1 MARFYQT
8 AQRNFVDDFIFQPNM
23 ELAAMALQ
31 KKDGDIK
38 DQLDTLELMKNL
50 PIDYWKEAD
59 QNNVNQIQQEY
70 ESRVDE
76 ITKQMQSDLMNTGNN
91 RYLINQLRKDVEK
104 DYSSGRIRQ
113 IQDNAQ
119 AYRQYK
125 TKLEGLTNPADRE
138 AYERATSQYIQT
150 TPGGALT
157 STFKAPELYQTEQY
171 WNNFVASE
179 NFKQL
184 EADEGGSVSQNPQGQ
199 WIVKRGNS
207 TKELKADKIENA
219 FQGYIN
225 SNPNVGGRAEA
236 GAKFFGE
243 NNWFDESGQLSF
255 KPGSYL
261 GDQMKAGAKSLAY
274 KSTKSE
280 KTIDENGFA
289 MAKFNSDLA
298 FDKWKKQRAIEQSET
313 KAENTWSPSK
323 DAAFFMNYTP
333 EGKKI
338 TEDYHR
344 QRNGFLQSLMTP
356 TQLEAIKNNPKLADR
371 ILQDTENKIKA
382 NPNLS
387 KMLGTMDMNYQSMYN
402 SNFNSYRKAG
412 ISQKEMDKIETYYNS
427 DKFTQ
432 SMQMS
437 TGYVNFGNYGG
448 KQYTNKSKSPIRM
461 QELVGTVYN
470 MPGAY
475 KNWKVSAVEPVK
487 NTGMPLDLLK
497 TSDPNRIQG
506 ATMNYEVVLKNPN
519 PKAEGDEMY
528 ERVPV
533 EFYNPNI
540 VFEVN

>member
-38 DQLDTLELMKNL
+38 DQLDTLELMRNL

-76 ITKQMQSDLMNTGNN
+76 ITKQMQGDLTNTGNN
-91 RYLINQLRKDVEK
+91 RYLINQLRKDIEK
-104 DYSSGRIRQ
+104 DYTSGRIRQ
-113 IQDNAQ
+113 IQDNAL
-119 AYRQYK
+119 AYKQYK

-171 WNNFVASE
+171 WNNFVSSE

-184 EADEGGSVSQNPQGQ
+184 EADEGGSVTQSPQGQ

-207 TKELKADKIENA
+207 TKQLTPDKIENA
-219 FQGYIN
+219 FKSYIT
-225 SNPNVGGRAEA
+225 SNPNVQGRAKA
-236 GAKFFGE
+236 GSKFFGE
-243 NNWFDESGQLSF
+243 NNWFDDSGQISF
-255 KPGSYL
+255 APGSYL
-261 GDQMKAGAKSLAY
+261 GNQMKDGAKSLAY
-274 KSTKSE
+274 KATKTE
-280 KTIDENGFA
+280 KTIDENQFA
-289 MAKFNSDLA
+289 LATHNSNLA
-298 FDKWKKQRAIEQSET
+298 FDKWKKQRAIEQAET
-313 KAENTWSPSK
+313 KAENTWSPSR
-323 DAAFFMNYTP
+323 DASFFMNYTP

-338 TEDYHR
+338 TEDYHK
-344 QRNGFLQSLMTP
+344 QRTGFLQSLMTP
-356 TQLEAIKNNPKLADR
+356 TQLQAIKNNPKLAER
-371 ILQDTENKIKA
+371 ILQDTENKVKA

-470 MPGAY
+470 MPGPY
-475 KNWKVSAVEPVK
+475 KNWKISAVEPVK

-506 ATMNYEVVLKNPN
+506 ATMNYEVILKNPN
-519 PKAEGDEMY
+519 SKGDEMY